1 MEAIIQNIPAVISI
15 ILPVALALMI
25 VTNIIVE
32 VVKGLTW
39 GKLPT
44 NVLAFFVAM
53 AVTLLAFFAMC
64 QIAGEEGQQRD
75 GHGDDEGQQVGR
87 QLPPGQA
94 LQDLDDDVRHDHEHQ
109 HQGQDDGDDRGDVLN
124 DDFHNFSSLL
134 IDGGHR
140 GPSFFMLSTRKGLA
154 PETRLTAL
162 VAGIKP
168 LPVVGARLY
177 GGNLSTAY

>member
-64 QIAGEEGQQRD
+64 QIAGV
-75 GHGDDEGQQVGR
+75 QVTWY
-87 QLPPGQA
+87 
-94 LQDLDDDVRHDHEHQ
+94 
-109 HQGQDDGDDRGDVLN
+109 
-124 DDFHNFSSLL
+124 
-134 IDGGHR
+134 
-140 GPSFFMLSTRKGLA
+140 M
-154 PETRLTAL
+154 
-162 VAGIKP
+162 
-168 LPVVGARLY
+168 VVGAIVLGFFVCFAAMY
-177 GGNLSTAY
+177 GFDKLKQTMEQFNSIRQNK

>member
-32 VVKGLTW
+32 FVKVLTW

-64 QIAGEEGQQRD
+64 QIAGV
-75 GHGDDEGQQVGR
+75 QVTWY
-87 QLPPGQA
+87 
-94 LQDLDDDVRHDHEHQ
+94 
-109 HQGQDDGDDRGDVLN
+109 
-124 DDFHNFSSLL
+124 
-134 IDGGHR
+134 
-140 GPSFFMLSTRKGLA
+140 M
-154 PETRLTAL
+154 
-162 VAGIKP
+162 
-168 LPVVGARLY
+168 VVGAIVLGFFVCFAAMY
-177 GGNLSTAY
+177 GFDKLKQTMEQFNSIRQNK